1 MGCGASAA
9 VFPAGGGAVPPGA
22 AGGGGGGTRP
32 ALEGAAKASGVEA
45 LDLGDEDL
53 GELPHSP
60 SSGAHPVTPATGSM
74 SLLPAPG
81 RQLLPSHS
89 MISGTSC
96 LSGEPPQNM
105 GLATYAR
112 VMTDACVAAGM
123 RSQVC
128 VGGTTGGTKEAEQV
142 EEEFAE
148 KLWSCFSLEG
158 AGQETTWRRV
168 LAGTGVALS
177 CRKGRKPG
185 TPNQDNVFACQRGDL
200 TIAGV
205 ADGHGSD
212 GHWVSH
218 WAVRY
223 AAHLALSETVDMGEK
238 SSLDDVDDVCMQR
251 VFNLVHEAL
260 QERGKN
266 DGFDLSF
273 SGATLT
279 LCFVRREAREVLVG
293 WVGDSTCVLARSG
306 AEVQVRRVTSDHK
319 PGHVEERQRL
329 KGFPGSIISTTTPA
343 RVRSASQGDPLEGE
357 QLGLAVSRAVGDLEL
372 HKVGISHKPGVFRER
387 LEAPED
393 GSADSDDDTGVLV
406 MCSDGV
412 WDMIAGE
419 EVAAE
424 VFEAG
429 RENASL
435 AAEAIAEKA
444 RERWLATSDSDEDTD
459 DISVV
464 VVWL

>member
-1 MGCGASAA
+1 
-9 VFPAGGGAVPPGA
+9 
-22 AGGGGGGTRP
+22 
-32 ALEGAAKASGVEA
+32 
-45 LDLGDEDL
+45 
-53 GELPHSP
+53 
-60 SSGAHPVTPATGSM
+60 
-74 SLLPAPG
+74 
-81 RQLLPSHS
+81 
-89 MISGTSC
+89 MISGVSV
-96 LSGEPPQNM
+96 LSGEPPNSLAM
-105 GLATYAR
+105 ATYAR
-112 VMTDACVAAGM
+112 VMTDAGVAAGM

-158 AGQETTWRRV
+158 QETTWRGV
-168 LAGTGVALS
+168 LAGAGVALS

-223 AAHLALSETVDMGEK
+223 AAHLALSETVDMEENF
-238 SSLDDVDDVCMQR
+238 SLDDVDDVCMQR

-260 QERGKN
+260 QERGRH

-279 LCFVRREAREVLVG
+279 LCFVRHTTREVLVG
-293 WVGDSTCVLARSG
+293 WVGDSTCILARPG
-306 AEVQVRRVTSDHK
+306 MEVQVRRVTSDHK
-319 PGHVEERQRL
+319 PGHAEERQRL

-343 RVRSASQGDPLEGE
+343 RVRSASFGDPLEGE

-372 HKVGISHKPGVFRER
+372 HRVGVSHRPGVFRER
-387 LEAPED
+387 LEGGA
-393 GSADSDDDTGVLV
+393 ADSGGCSGVLV
-406 MCSDGV
+406 MCSDG
-412 WDMIAGE
+412 
-419 EVAAE
+419 
-424 VFEAG
+424 
-429 RENASL
+429 
-435 AAEAIAEKA
+435 
-444 RERWLATSDSDEDTD
+444 
-459 DISVV
+459 
-464 VVWL
+464 